1 MVLLKLEWY
10 NNLKQTI
17 INLHTLLTYGL
28 SDTENYFS
36 GSQNSI
42 AASVSLSGGKKFKRE
57 GAGGGGMHALDLLNA
72 Q

>member
-1 MVLLKLEWY
+1 MVQQLKT
-10 NNLKQTI
+10 NNNKFI
-17 INLHTLLTYGL
+17 HLLTYGL

-42 AASVSLSGGKKFKRE
+42 AASVSLSGEKKFKRE

>member
-42 AASVSLSGGKKFKRE
+42 AASVYIIREKKIKKGR
-57 GAGGGGMHALDLLNA
+57 GRGRGCMP
-72 Q
+72 